1 MSKAINYITSP
12 SNRFYHLFASAIAQL
27 LVKWA
32 YSNAEKLIKEHWSAT
47 LMNTS
52 SNKKSRHTSPSG
64 ITYVKRPRD
73 SPEFWL
79 TEAKACCDPGYFVW
93 LPNTWLR
100 WPLPLV
106 ISSWG
111 LKSSPHRDTQI
122 SAKNKIRMLPAI
134 ARSIKQPYVLLD
146 NLLHSYN
153 NIPQGTCKAF
163 KFLWFQFLFWHLC

>member
-1 MSKAINYITSP
+1 
-12 SNRFYHLFASAIAQL
+12 
-27 LVKWA
+27 
-32 YSNAEKLIKEHWSAT
+32 
-47 LMNTS
+47 MNNS

-64 ITYVKRPRD
+64 ITHVKRPRD

-79 TEAKACCDPGYFVW
+79 TEAKACCDPGYFMG
-93 LPNTWLR
+93 PPHTWLR

-134 ARSIKQPYVLLD
+134 ARSTKQPYVLLD

-153 NIPQGTCKAF
+153 NIPQGTCKHSNFCDFSSYFDIYASSG
-163 KFLWFQFLFWHLC
+163 HLSCVKHHCFTSSLSITARQHGTYLLS